1 MENKKIIETIKELN
15 KKLIDPESI
24 NLFVDFYERLLSDS
38 SSINDLSSIMSLYC
52 LYNPETKEVVISDK
66 KTMNSFTNP
75 NNFVFKVG
83 SELVDLIQE
92 NNHCYVAAKDFKSM
106 PLYKTSDRL
115 EALTF
120 IAKEGMKVFKPI
132 VSDRTSWDDSLILDK
147 AYDQTI
153 PFSILELDQ
162 KVEVSARWLEQ
173 VNPGKSKEFFEGLDS
188 FDDVKNKLLNFEVK
202 RCLLF
207 DDDVLRPILILEK
220 LMEKD
225 LISKSLYLEKISE
238 FYELKK
244 DLELFNKHNVNV
256 IFTWIIN
263 SPIYKDPNSNSNN
276 FNMMIFCKNLDSQ
289 GNPNNSDHYK
299 LDQLSKIPKD
309 VLLKFLKTINT
320 LNKRFFLNESYSE
333 KITNPIIEVL

>member
-15 KKLIDPESI
+15 KKLMDPESI
-24 NLFVDFYERLLSDS
+24 NLFVDFYEQLLSS
-38 SSINDLSSIMSLYC
+38 CSSIKDLSSITNLYC
-52 LYNPETKEVVISDK
+52 LYNPETKEVIISDN
-66 KTMNSFTNP
+66 KTLNNLTNP
-75 NNFVFKVG
+75 NNFVFKLG

-147 AYDQTI
+147 AYDQVI

-162 KVEVSARWLEQ
+162 KVEVAAKWLEQ
-173 VNPGKSKEFFEGLDS
+173 VQPGKSKEFFEGLDS
-188 FDDVKNKLLNFEVK
+188 FEDVKNKLLNFEVK
-202 RCLLF
+202 RDALL
-207 DDDVLRPILILEK
+207 DDVLRPILILEK
-220 LMEKD
+220 LMQKD
-225 LISKSLYLEKISE
+225 IISKTEYLEKISD

-244 DLELFNKHNVNV
+244 DLELFNKHNVDV
-256 IFTWIIN
+256 IFTWILN
-263 SPIYKDPNSNSNN
+263 SPIYKDPNSSSSIL
-276 FNMMIFCKNLDSQ
+276 NMMIPCKNCDFKESRNNPDS
-289 GNPNNSDHYK
+289 YK

-309 VLLKFLKTINT
+309 VLLKFLKTINN
-320 LNKRFFLNESYSE
+320 LNKKFFLDESHSS

>member
-15 KKLIDPESI
+15 KKLMDPESI
-24 NLFVDFYERLLSDS
+24 NLFVDFYERLLSNNS
-38 SSINDLSSIMSLYC
+38 SLKDLSSIKNLYC

-66 KTMNSFTNP
+66 KTMNNFNNTNH
-75 NNFVFKVG
+75 FVFKVG

-132 VSDRTSWDDSLILDK
+132 VSYRTSWDDSLILDK

-162 KVEVSARWLEQ
+162 KVEVAAKWLEQ
-173 VNPGKSKEFFEGLDS
+173 VQPGKSKEFFEGLDS
-188 FDDVKNKLLNFEVK
+188 FEDVKNKLLNFEVK
-202 RCLLF
+202 RDALF
-207 DDDVLRPILILEK
+207 DDVLRPILILEK
-220 LMEKD
+220 LMQKD
-225 LISKSLYLEKISE
+225 IISKTEYLEKISD

-244 DLELFNKHNVNV
+244 DLELFNKHNVDV
-256 IFTWIIN
+256 IFTWILN
-263 SPIYKDPNSNSNN
+263 STIYKDPNSSSSSL
-276 FNMMIFCKNLDSQ
+276 NMMIPCKNCDFKESRNNQDS
-289 GNPNNSDHYK
+289 YK

-309 VLLKFLKTINT
+309 VLLKFLKTINN
-320 LNKRFFLNESYSE
+320 LNKKFFLDESHSS

>member
-24 NLFVDFYERLLSDS
+24 NLFVDFYERLLSNN
-38 SSINDLSSIMSLYC
+38 SSIKDLSSITNLYC
-52 LYNPETKEVVISDK
+52 LYNPETKEVIISDN
-66 KTMNSFTNP
+66 KTLNNLTNP
-75 NNFVFKVG
+75 NNFVFKLG

-147 AYDQTI
+147 AYDQVI

-162 KVEVSARWLEQ
+162 KVEVAAKWLEQ
-173 VNPGKSKEFFEGLDS
+173 VQPGKSKEFFEGLDS
-188 FDDVKNKLLNFEVK
+188 FEDVKNKLLNFEVK
-202 RCLLF
+202 RDALF
-207 DDDVLRPILILEK
+207 DDVLRPILILEK
-220 LMEKD
+220 LMQKD
-225 LISKSLYLEKISE
+225 IISKTEYLEKISD
-238 FYELKK
+238 FYEFQK
-244 DLELFNKHNVNV
+244 DLELFNKHNVDV
-256 IFTWIIN
+256 IFTWILN
-263 SPIYKDPNSNSNN
+263 SPIYKDPNSRTSNL
-276 FNMMIFCKNLDSQ
+276 NMMIPYKTCDFKESLKIPDS
-289 GNPNNSDHYK
+289 YE

-309 VLLKFLKTINT
+309 VLLKFLKTINN
-320 LNKRFFLNESYSE
+320 LNKKFFLDESHSS

>member
-24 NLFVDFYERLLSDS
+24 NLFVDFYERLLSNN
-38 SSINDLSSIMSLYC
+38 SSIKDLSSITNLYC
-52 LYNPETKEVVISDK
+52 LYNPETKEVVISDN
-66 KTMNSFTNP
+66 KTLNNLTNP
-75 NNFVFKVG
+75 NNFVFKLG

-106 PLYKTSDRL
+106 PLYKNSDRL

-147 AYDQTI
+147 AYDQVI

-162 KVEVSARWLEQ
+162 KVEVAAKWLEQ
-173 VNPGKSKEFFEGLDS
+173 VSPGKSKEFFEGLDS
-188 FDDVKNKLLNFEVK
+188 FEDVKNKLLNFEVK
-202 RCLLF
+202 RDALF
-207 DDDVLRPILILEK
+207 DDVLRPILILEK
-220 LMEKD
+220 LMQKD
-225 LISKSLYLEKISE
+225 LISKTEYLEKISD

-244 DLELFNKHNVNV
+244 DLELFNKHNVDV
-256 IFTWIIN
+256 IFTWILN
-263 SPIYKDPNSNSNN
+263 SPIYKDPNSSSSSL
-276 FNMMIFCKNLDSQ
+276 NMMIPCKDCDFKESRNNPDS
-289 GNPNNSDHYK
+289 YK

-309 VLLKFLKTINT
+309 VLLKFLKTINN
-320 LNKRFFLNESYSE
+320 LNKKLFLDESHSS

>member
-15 KKLIDPESI
+15 EKLMDPESI
-24 NLFVDFYERLLSDS
+24 NLFVDFYERLLSNS

-66 KTMNSFTNP
+66 KTMNNFTNP
-75 NNFVFKVG
+75 NHFIFKVG

-147 AYDQTI
+147 AYDQVI

-162 KVEVSARWLEQ
+162 KVEVAAKWLEQ
-173 VNPGKSKEFFEGLDS
+173 VQPGKSKEFFEGLDS
-188 FDDVKNKLLNFEVK
+188 FEDVKNKLLNFEVK
-202 RCLLF
+202 RDALF
-207 DDDVLRPILILEK
+207 DDVLRPILILEK
-220 LMEKD
+220 LMQKD
-225 LISKSLYLEKISE
+225 LISKTKYFEKISE

-244 DLELFNKHNVNV
+244 DLELFNKHNVDV
-256 IFTWIIN
+256 IFSWILN
-263 SPIYKDPNSNSNN
+263 SPIYKDPNSSSSSL
-276 FNMMIFCKNLDSQ
+276 NMMIPCKNCDFEESRNNPDS
-289 GNPNNSDHYK
+289 YK

-320 LNKRFFLNESYSE
+320 LNERFCLNESHSS

>member
-24 NLFVDFYERLLSDS
+24 NLFVDFYERLLSNN
-38 SSINDLSSIMSLYC
+38 SSIKDLSSITNLYC
-52 LYNPETKEVVISDK
+52 LYNPETKEVVISDN
-66 KTMNSFTNP
+66 KTLNNLTNP
-75 NNFVFKVG
+75 NNFVFKLG

-106 PLYKTSDRL
+106 PLYKNSDRL

-147 AYDQTI
+147 AYDQVI

-162 KVEVSARWLEQ
+162 KVEVAAKWLEQ
-173 VNPGKSKEFFEGLDS
+173 VSPGKSKEFFEGLDS
-188 FDDVKNKLLNFEVK
+188 FEDVKNKLLNFEVK
-202 RCLLF
+202 RDALF
-207 DDDVLRPILILEK
+207 DDVLRPILILEK
-220 LMEKD
+220 LMQKD
-225 LISKSLYLEKISE
+225 LISKTKYFEKISE

-244 DLELFNKHNVNV
+244 DLDLFNKHNVDV
-256 IFTWIIN
+256 IFTWILN
-263 SPIYKDPNSNSNN
+263 SPIYKVPNSRTSNL
-276 FNMMIFCKNLDSQ
+276 NMMIPCKTCDFKESLKIPDS
-289 GNPNNSDHYK
+289 YE

-309 VLLKFLKTINT
+309 VLLKFLKTINN
-320 LNKRFFLNESYSE
+320 LNKKFFLDDSHSS

>member
-24 NLFVDFYERLLSDS
+24 NLFVDFYERLLSNN
-38 SSINDLSSIMSLYC
+38 SSIKDLSSITNLYC
-52 LYNPETKEVVISDK
+52 LYNPETKEVIISDN
-66 KTMNSFTNP
+66 KTLNNLTNP
-75 NNFVFKVG
+75 NNFVFKLG

-106 PLYKTSDRL
+106 PLYKNSDRL

-147 AYDQTI
+147 AYDQVI

-162 KVEVSARWLEQ
+162 KVEVAAKWLEQ
-173 VNPGKSKEFFEGLDS
+173 VQPGKSKEFFEGLDS
-188 FDDVKNKLLNFEVK
+188 FEDVKNKLLNFEVK
-202 RCLLF
+202 RDALF
-207 DDDVLRPILILEK
+207 DDVLRPILILEK
-220 LMEKD
+220 LMQKD
-225 LISKSLYLEKISE
+225 IISKTEYLEKISD
-238 FYELKK
+238 FYEFKK
-244 DLELFNKHNVNV
+244 DLELFNKHNVDV
-256 IFTWIIN
+256 IFTWILN
-263 SPIYKDPNSNSNN
+263 SPIYKDPNSRTSNL
-276 FNMMIFCKNLDSQ
+276 NMMIPYKTCDFKESLKIPDS
-289 GNPNNSDHYK
+289 YE

-309 VLLKFLKTINT
+309 VLLKFLKTINN
-320 LNKRFFLNESYSE
+320 LNKKFFLDESHSS

>member
-24 NLFVDFYERLLSDS
+24 NLFVDFYERLLSNN
-38 SSINDLSSIMSLYC
+38 SSIKDLSSITNLYC
-52 LYNPETKEVVISDK
+52 LYNPETKEVIISDN
-66 KTMNSFTNP
+66 KTLNNLTNP
-75 NNFVFKVG
+75 NNFVFKLG

-147 AYDQTI
+147 AYDQVI

-162 KVEVSARWLEQ
+162 KVEVAAKWLEQ
-173 VNPGKSKEFFEGLDS
+173 VSPGKSKEFFEGLDS
-188 FDDVKNKLLNFEVK
+188 FEDVKNKLLNFEVK
-202 RCLLF
+202 RDALF
-207 DDDVLRPILILEK
+207 DDVLRPILILEK
-220 LMEKD
+220 LMQKD
-225 LISKSLYLEKISE
+225 LISKTKYFEKISE

-244 DLELFNKHNVNV
+244 DLDLFNKHNVDV
-256 IFTWIIN
+256 IFTWILN
-263 SPIYKDPNSNSNN
+263 SPIYKDPNSRTSNL
-276 FNMMIFCKNLDSQ
+276 NMMIPCKTCDFKESLKIPDS
-289 GNPNNSDHYK
+289 YE

-309 VLLKFLKTINT
+309 VLLKFLKTINN
-320 LNKRFFLNESYSE
+320 LNKKFFLDDSHSS

>member
-147 AYDQTI
+147 AYDQVI

-162 KVEVSARWLEQ
+162 KVEVAAKWLEQ
-173 VNPGKSKEFFEGLDS
+173 VSPGKSKEFFEGLDS
-188 FDDVKNKLLNFEVK
+188 FEDVKNKLLNFEVK
-202 RCLLF
+202 RDALF
-207 DDDVLRPILILEK
+207 DDVLRPILILEK
-220 LMEKD
+220 LMQKD
-225 LISKSLYLEKISE
+225 LISKTKYFEKISE

-244 DLELFNKHNVNV
+244 DLDLFNKHNVDV
-256 IFTWIIN
+256 IFTWILN
-263 SPIYKDPNSNSNN
+263 SPIYKDPNSRTSNL
-276 FNMMIFCKNLDSQ
+276 NMMIPCKTCDFKESLKIPDS
-289 GNPNNSDHYK
+289 YE

-309 VLLKFLKTINT
+309 VLLKFLKTINN
-320 LNKRFFLNESYSE
+320 LNKKFFLDDSHSS

>member
-147 AYDQTI
+147 AYDQVI

-162 KVEVSARWLEQ
+162 KVEVAAKWLEQ
-173 VNPGKSKEFFEGLDS
+173 VSPSKSKEFFEGLDS
-188 FDDVKNKLLNFEVK
+188 FEDVKNKLLNFEVK
-202 RCLLF
+202 RCTLF

-263 SPIYKDPNSNSNN
+263 SPIYKDPNSSSSSL
-276 FNMMIFCKNLDSQ
+276 NMMIPCKNCDFKESRNNPDS
-289 GNPNNSDHYK
+289 YK

-309 VLLKFLKTINT
+309 VLLKFLKTINN
-320 LNKRFFLNESYSE
+320 LNKKFFFDESHSS

>member
-24 NLFVDFYERLLSDS
+24 NLFVDFYEQLLSNC
-38 SSINDLSSIMSLYC
+38 SSINDLSSIKNLYC
-52 LYNPETKEVVISDK
+52 LYNPETKEVIISDN
-66 KTMNSFTNP
+66 KTMNNFTNP
-75 NNFVFKVG
+75 NYFVFKVG

-147 AYDQTI
+147 AYDQVI

-162 KVEVSARWLEQ
+162 KVEVVARWLEQ
-173 VNPGKSKEFFEGLDS
+173 VQPGKSKEFFEELDS
-188 FDDVKNKLLNFEVK
+188 FGDVKNKLLHFEVK
-202 RCLLF
+202 RDALF
-207 DDDVLRPILILEK
+207 DDVLRPILILEK
-220 LMEKD
+220 LMNKN
-225 LISKSLYLEKISE
+225 LISKSFYLEKISE

-244 DLELFNKHNVNV
+244 DLELFNKHNVDV
-256 IFTWIIN
+256 IFTWILN
-263 SPIYKDPNSNSNN
+263 SSIYKDPNSSSSIL
-276 FNMMIFCKNLDSQ
+276 NMMIPCKNCDFKESQNKPDS
-289 GNPNNSDHYK
+289 YK
-299 LDQLSKIPKD
+299 QDQLSKIRKD
-309 VLLKFLKTINT
+309 VLLKFLKTINS
-320 LNKRFFLNESYSE
+320 LNKEFPGLENSSL
-333 KITNPIIEVL
+333 KITQPIVEIL

>member
-15 KKLIDPESI
+15 KKLMDPESI
-24 NLFVDFYERLLSDS
+24 NLFVDFYERLLSNN
-38 SSINDLSSIMSLYC
+38 SSINDFSSIQNLYC
-52 LYNPETKEVVISDK
+52 LYNPETKEVIISDK
-66 KTMNSFTNP
+66 KTLNNLTNP
-75 NNFVFKVG
+75 NNFVFKLG

-162 KVEVSARWLEQ
+162 KVEVAAKWLEQ
-173 VNPGKSKEFFEGLDS
+173 VRPGKSKEFFEGLDS
-188 FDDVKNKLLNFEVK
+188 FEDVKNKLLNFEVK
-202 RCLLF
+202 HDALF
-207 DDDVLRPILILEK
+207 DDVLRPILILEK
-220 LMEKD
+220 LMNKN
-225 LISKSLYLEKISE
+225 LISKSFYLEKISE

-244 DLELFNKHNVNV
+244 DLGIFNKHNVDV
-256 IFTWIIN
+256 IFTWILN
-263 SPIYKDPNSNSNN
+263 SPIYKDQNSNSSN
-276 FNMMIFCKNLDSQ
+276 FNKMIPCKTCDFKDSPE
-289 GNPNNSDHYK
+289 NPDSYK

-320 LNKRFFLNESYSE
+320 LNKRFFWNESYSE

>member
-1 MENKKIIETIKELN
+1 MENNKIIETIKDLN
-15 KKLIDPESI
+15 EKLMDPKSI
-24 NLFVDFYERLLSDS
+24 NLFVDFYERLLSNS

-52 LYNPETKEVVISDK
+52 LYTPETKEVVISDN
-66 KTMNSFTNP
+66 KTLNNLTNP
-75 NNFVFKVG
+75 NNFVFKLG

-106 PLYKTSDRL
+106 PLYKNSDRL

-162 KVEVSARWLEQ
+162 KVEVVARWLEQ
-173 VNPGKSKEFFEGLDS
+173 VQPGKSKEFFEELDS
-188 FDDVKNKLLNFEVK
+188 FGDVKNKLLNFEVK
-202 RCLLF
+202 RDALF
-207 DDDVLRPILILEK
+207 DDVLRPILILEK
-220 LMEKD
+220 LMQKD
-225 LISKSLYLEKISE
+225 IISKTEYLEKISD

-244 DLELFNKHNVNV
+244 DLELFNKHNVDV
-256 IFTWIIN
+256 IFTWILN
-263 SPIYKDPNSNSNN
+263 SPIYKDPNSSSSSL
-276 FNMMIFCKNLDSQ
+276 NMMIPCKNCDFKES
-289 GNPNNSDHYK
+289 PNNPDSYK

-309 VLLKFLKTINT
+309 VLLKFLKTINN
-320 LNKRFFLNESYSE
+320 LNKKFFLDESHSS